1 MQQSKLAIIIIHSGF
16 TRNVMKRNG
25 FIQTVFWG
33 AKEVNKISRLTSM
46 LISSSSV
53 VDELDRY
60 NLFYTLP
67 Q

>member
-1 MQQSKLAIIIIHSGF
+1 
-16 TRNVMKRNG
+16 MKRNG

-46 LISSSSV
+46 LIIISSNK
-53 VDELDRY
+53 LDRY
-60 NLFYTLP
+60 NLFYI